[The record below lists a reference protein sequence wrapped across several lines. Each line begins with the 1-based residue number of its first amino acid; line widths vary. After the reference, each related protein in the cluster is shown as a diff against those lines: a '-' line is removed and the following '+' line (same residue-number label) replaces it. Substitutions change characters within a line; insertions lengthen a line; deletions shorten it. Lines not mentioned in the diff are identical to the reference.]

1 MLPPPLLVGRLLQR
15 PKRLQP
21 LGSSG
26 YAQPG
31 SGPLG
36 SFHNLR
42 APGSIHLPA
51 RYLDAAEEDDLE
63 PDSENPDDDG
73 NDEDAASEDSDF
85 YPS

>member
-1 MLPPPLLVGRLLQR
+1 MPPTRTLNIRRSVGVGNR
-15 PKRLQP
+15 P
-21 LGSSG
+21 GT
-26 YAQPG
+26 